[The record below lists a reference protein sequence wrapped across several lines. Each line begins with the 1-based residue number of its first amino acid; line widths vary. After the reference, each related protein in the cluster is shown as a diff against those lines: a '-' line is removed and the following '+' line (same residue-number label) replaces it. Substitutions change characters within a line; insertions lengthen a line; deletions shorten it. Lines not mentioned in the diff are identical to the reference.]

1 MIFAKTAALAVV
13 AGAVASAG
21 VFLGGPAPSGACPPS
36 GFQSA
41 QGFNLTAYA
50 DNGRP
55 WYSLA
60 AMPVAYQKEN
70 HNYCSQAR
78 YVIESPHKVA
88 VTNFAR
94 DGGVDGPATGGP
106 LCAVPSTESTSQLA
120 VGPCFIPS
128 ALYGPYWIIDGGLVG
143 PDNALMPSDGSR
155 YDWAIISGGPPTHD
169 GAGGLCKTGSGI
181 NKSGLWLFSRAPVV
195 PAAVTKALMARAVT
209 HGFDVSVL
217 KLTAQANCT
226 YPSV

>member
-1 MIFAKTAALAVV
+1 VFFFLFLFSYYFSFPLSCSLADHESTRKFTNLPTA
-13 AGAVASAG
+13 
-21 VFLGGPAPSGACPPS
+21 
-36 GFQSA
+36 Q
-41 QGFNLTAYA
+41 
-50 DNGRP
+50 GRP

-70 HNYCSQAR
+70 HNFCSQAR

-128 ALYGPYWIIDGGLVG
+128 ALYVG
-143 PDNALMPSDGSR
+143 
-155 YDWAIISGGPPTHD
+155 
-169 GAGGLCKTGSGI
+169 
-181 NKSGLWLFSRAPVV
+181 
-195 PAAVTKALMARAVT
+195 
-209 HGFDVSVL
+209 
-217 KLTAQANCT
+217 
-226 YPSV
+226 

>member
-1 MIFAKTAALAVV
+1 LIFIYFQPFFLADIIMNT
-13 AGAVASAG
+13 
-21 VFLGGPAPSGACPPS
+21 PS
-36 GFQSA
+36 
-41 QGFNLTAYA
+41 
-50 DNGRP
+50 
-55 WYSLA
+55 
-60 AMPVAYQKEN
+60 
-70 HNYCSQAR
+70 
-78 YVIESPHKVA
+78 
-88 VTNFAR
+88 
-94 DGGVDGPATGGP
+94 
-106 LCAVPSTESTSQLA
+106 
-120 VGPCFIPS
+120 
-128 ALYGPYWIIDGGLVG
+128 YGPYWIIDGGLVG